1 MEKHGSRHHA
11 HPHPHGDTPQQ
22 HHHGHEGHHD
32 HDHERDLGHDPRHGG
47 AAHANRDRLAVRLQH
62 QVRHNRE
69 HGDFYLNLAT
79 EARRMQL
86 AEVER
91 EIHAAADCTARQN
104 EHLER
109 ALSLL
114 RRQ

>member
-1 MEKHGSRHHA
+1 
-11 HPHPHGDTPQQ
+11 
-22 HHHGHEGHHD
+22 
-32 HDHERDLGHDPRHGG
+32 
-47 AAHANRDRLAVRLQH
+47 
-62 QVRHNRE
+62 VRHNRE